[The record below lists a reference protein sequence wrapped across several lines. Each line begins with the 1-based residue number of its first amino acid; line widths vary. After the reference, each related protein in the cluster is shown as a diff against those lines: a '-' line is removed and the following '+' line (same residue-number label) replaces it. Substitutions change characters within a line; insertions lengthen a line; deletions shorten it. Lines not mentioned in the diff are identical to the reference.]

1 MLLGDIVRYSD
12 DLLNVRLV
20 ADAPEAQNGLQVP
33 NTGTVT
39 RIAAAVD
46 LCAAV
51 VQKAVREHVDFL
63 IVHHGLSWS
72 RGGARFDAYLERF
85 AALVRADIALYSV
98 HLPLDCHP
106 DLGNAAV
113 LGRRLGITLRGPFGT
128 WHDQTIGVWGE
139 LELDREQLGDRLA
152 EVLGAAPKRMLFGP
166 TAVRRVGIATG
177 AAASLMGQAAR
188 AKLDTFVTG
197 EGNHHTYFDAEE
209 LGLNVYYGGHYA
221 TETFGVKA
229 LAEHLSARFGLP
241 WMFLDHPTGL

>member
-20 ADAPEAQNGLQVP
+20 ADAPEAQNGLQVA
-33 NTGTVT
+33 NAGTVS

-46 LCAAV
+46 LCAAT
-51 VQKAVREHVDFL
+51 VQQAVREHVDFL

-72 RGGARFDAYLERF
+72 RGGARLDAYLERF
-85 AALVRADIALYSV
+85 AELVRADIALYSV

-113 LGRRLGITLRGPFGT
+113 LGRHLGITLRGPFGT

-139 LELDREQLGDRLA
+139 LELDRDQLGDRLA
-152 EVLGAAPKRMLFGP
+152 EVLGTVPKRMLFGP
-166 TAVRRVGIATG
+166 TAVRRVGVATG

-188 AKLDTFVTG
+188 AGLDTFVTG
-197 EGNHHTYFDAEE
+197 EGNHHTYFDAED

-241 WMFLDHPTGL
+241 WVFLDHPTGL

>member
-20 ADAPEAQNGLQVP
+20 HDAPEAQNGLQVA
-33 NTGTVT
+33 NAGAVS

-46 LCAAV
+46 LCAAT
-51 VQKAVREHVDFL
+51 VQQAASDQADLL

-72 RGGARFDAYLERF
+72 RGASRVDVYLERF
-85 AALVRADIALYSV
+85 AELVRHDIALYSV

-113 LGRRLGITLRGPFGT
+113 LARRLGITLRGPFGT
-128 WHDQTIGVWGE
+128 WHGQAIGAWGE
-139 LELDREQLGDRLA
+139 LELDRDELGDRLG
-152 EVLGAAPKRMLFGP
+152 EVLGVAPRRLLFGP
-166 TAVRRVGIATG
+166 QGVRRVGVVTG
-177 AAASLMGQAAR
+177 AAASLMGQAAQ
-188 AKLDTFVTG
+188 AGLDTFVTG
-197 EGNHHTYFDAEE
+197 EGNHHTYFEAEE

-221 TETFGVKA
+221 TETLGVKA
-229 LAEHLSARFGLP
+229 LAEHLSTKFGLP